1 MQDLW
6 VNFFGKKQKKT
17 KKNSQREVRPVDG
30 QTLYKLLDG
39 VFSDEK
45 RFFNQ
50 WERALH
56 PNFIKNV
63 NWNSLL
69 TVF

>member
-6 VNFFGKKQKKT
+6 VNFLGKKT
-17 KKNSQREVRPVDG
+17 KQNKKEREEKRREVRPVDG

-56 PNFIKNV
+56 PNFNKNV
-63 NWNSLL
+63 N
-69 TVF
+69 

>member
-1 MQDLW
+1 MQDLR
-6 VNFFGKKQKKT
+6 VNFLGKKK
-17 KKNSQREVRPVDG
+17 KKNSQREVWSVDG
-30 QTLYKLLDG
+30 RTLYKLLDG

-45 RFFNQ
+45 RSFNQ

-63 NWNSLL
+63 N
-69 TVF
+69 